1 MVYFIYLNDS
11 SLFFSKRDKRE
22 QNLYVFLLH
31 FKNAEKLVILSDQ
44 LVKKRKKNIRKSIQ
58 NYMVH

>member
-44 LVKKRKKNIRKSIQ
+44 LVKKRKKI
-58 NYMVH
+58 